1 MWCINPLIVPPEG
14 TVLYPTWQFTFFLR
28 STFSC
33 FFVIGWFFSKSR
45 FSNSSF
51 SMSSNL
57 NPDKA
62 WHFVRP
68 DLGPNCLQRL
78 SAQVG
83 KETTA
88 KQKFAKKLL
97 PRVKKST
104 VTSVGFLCEQ
114 WILILISLLPASD
127 IFCSQPCTDPKGRV
141 DRGSWPPTPLKIT
154 KLWSSLAILVQIL
167 WKITKLPSQRSTVG
181 HHQPASETPFKWPF
195 AGGPM
200 MVHFKW

>member
-1 MWCINPLIVPPEG
+1 MLFCHRLI
-14 TVLYPTWQFTFFLR
+14 
-28 STFSC
+28 
-33 FFVIGWFFSKSR
+33 FFSKSR

-51 SMSSNL
+51 SMSSSL
-57 NPDKA
+57 DPDKA

-97 PRVKKST
+97 PRVKKVNCNLFWFFVWT
-104 VTSVGFLCEQ
+104 VNLDTNKSFTCQ
-114 WILILISLLPASD
+114 WHLMFSAMHRSKGEGGQGVLTPHSLENH
-127 IFCSQPCTDPKGRV
+127 K
-141 DRGSWPPTPLKIT
+141 

-181 HHQPASETPFKWPF
+181 HHRPASETPFKWPY

-200 MVHFKW
+200 MVHFK